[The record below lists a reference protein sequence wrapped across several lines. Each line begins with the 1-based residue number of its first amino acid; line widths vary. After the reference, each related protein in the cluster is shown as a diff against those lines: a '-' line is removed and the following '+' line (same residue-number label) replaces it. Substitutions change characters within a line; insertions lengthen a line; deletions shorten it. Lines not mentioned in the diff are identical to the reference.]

1 MHISRYRDNGRNY
14 IVIKTDDMN
23 ENDYQHQMIIRNRI
37 PGLLSCR
44 VRELNSEQYLHFET
58 SGTASAEDY
67 YGSSKMR
74 ETDIRRLF
82 TDLKSVLEH
91 LEAYLLSADG
101 LILRPDCVFLHL
113 SAKRYRFC
121 FYTRHR
127 DETEAGSFFG
137 WMKERVDPADSAAV
151 ELAERACAMVGVSGS
166 ALAQILQELSAADDA
181 VEEAAPADE
190 MSPRRVSNALSESD
204 FLTASDW
211 LDTPYED
218 LSPRQAVYG
227 TREDEEPDPSKRVWI
242 KPAALM
248 GLFLVTCIVALIL
261 RSCYEL
267 TKREQI
273 ISLAVC
279 VVAGMSTI
287 ACAAWMVLLRRRKPE
302 YDTGKDHTEH
312 FSDLYE
318 DDGGMERIFRAH
330 SFDSGMQPCVNFST
344 EFPEPDGETDT
355 ETQTV
360 LLQNEQKSCPRLY
373 SRGEQRLVKI
383 DLDRLPLTVGKLP
396 GVADF
401 ILKRE
406 EISRLHVR
414 FFREDGSGRI
424 FMKDLN
430 STNGTFRN
438 GARLNAGESVAL
450 FPGDE
455 VRLGSMEFEFV

>member
-23 ENDYQHQMIIRNRI
+23 ENDYQHQMLIRNRI
-37 PGLLSCR
+37 PGLLPCR
-44 VRELNSEQYLHFET
+44 VRELNGEQYLHFET

-67 YGSSKMR
+67 YGSSKLQ

-82 TDLKSVLEH
+82 TDLKSVLVH

-101 LILRPDCVFLHL
+101 LILRPDSVFLHL
-113 SAKRYRFC
+113 SARQYRFC
-121 FYTRHR
+121 FYTQHR
-127 DETEAGSFFG
+127 DETEAGSFFD
-137 WMKERVDPADSAAV
+137 WMRERVDPADPAAV
-151 ELAERACAMVGVSGS
+151 ELAERAVVMAKASGS
-166 ALAQILQELSAADDA
+166 TLAQILQELTEDELPVPEA
-181 VEEAAPADE
+181 VLEDVPA
-190 MSPRRVSNALSESD
+190 PRRDPKALSDSD

-211 LDTPYED
+211 LDIPDED

-227 TREDEEPDPSKRVWI
+227 TREDEEPEPSKRAWI
-242 KPAALM
+242 KPAVLM
-248 GLFLVTCIVALIL
+248 GLFLVTCIVTLVL

-267 TKREQI
+267 TVREQI

-279 VVAGMSTI
+279 VVAVMSTI
-287 ACAAWMVLLRRRKPE
+287 ACAAWMVLLRRRKRPD
-302 YDTGKDHTEH
+302 DTGKDHTEH
-312 FSDLYE
+312 FSELYE
-318 DDGGMERIFRAH
+318 DDGGLERTFRAH
-330 SFDSGMQPCVNFST
+330 SMEARMPKRT
-344 EFPEPDGETDT
+344 EFVTELPESDAETET

-360 LLQNEQKSCPRLY
+360 LLQNVQKACPRLY
-373 SRGEQRLVKI
+373 SRGEERLVRI

-406 EISRLHVR
+406 EISRLHAR
-414 FFREDGSGRI
+414 FFRDEGSGRI

-430 STNGTFRN
+430 STNGTYRN

-450 FPGDE
+450 LPGDE